1 MQERELIQSQQTH
14 TEPAQRQV
22 AAGIDNHL
30 ARHIEGEV
38 ARQLDSLNFTRKMWA
53 EVGEFQRGL
62 KIHHKLAYGTMVFL
76 GVMLMW
82 YGTWGLVAMIPLLK
96 MPAVALATG
105 VALLALTGVLYN
117 KLTG

>member
-1 MQERELIQSQQTH
+1 
-14 TEPAQRQV
+14 
-22 AAGIDNHL
+22 
-30 ARHIEGEV
+30 
-38 ARQLDSLNFTRKMWA
+38 
-53 EVGEFQRGL
+53 
-62 KIHHKLAYGTMVFL
+62 MVFL